1 MPRGM
6 WTRAAVEANPTKR
19 CLPQA
24 SALSRTS
31 PSSRRAPVKR
41 PCGLD
46 EAMRWPAKVSTM
58 SLASRW
64 ITWPSGMS
72 DFSFVRAGTLPGS
85 FGWCLSQHMSWP
97 GRRRTQVCQPADEPL
112 TDRRGSAQHLGDR
125 GVECIEV
132 TWVAGGDE
140 VAVYD
145 HLGVGP
151 DCTGID
157 EVGLRRDEGR
167 QLPSLGQARLGEDP
181 RCVADRGDGFVR

>member
-1 MPRGM
+1 MPRWM

-72 DFSFVRAGTLPGS
+72 DFSFVRAGTLPRS
-85 FGWCLSQHMSWP
+85 FRWCLSHHMSSP
-97 GRRRTQVCQPADEPL
+97 ARRRTQDCHPADEPL
-112 TDRRGSAQHLGDR
+112 TDRRGSAQLLGHR
-125 GVECIEV
+125 GVERVEV
-132 TWVAGGDE
+132 TGVAGGEE
-140 VAVYD
+140 VAVDD

-151 DCTGID
+151 VGTGVD

-167 QLPSLGQARLGEDP
+167 QLP
-181 RCVADRGDGFVR
+181 